1 MSEAGFLLL
10 KYSGPKV
17 GFRIVHSVSE
27 AFGLLDLD
35 DFLTEAEAF
44 LGEADERFGFFW
56 PGAIVL
62 VTLVECNGSAFLI
75 LVLLLLV
82 VSDVLGETRTGF
94 VDSGREVDRLLDMRM
109 DGLLREEVGLRRE
122 KALV

>member
-17 GFRIVHSVSE
+17 GFRIVHSVCE

-35 DFLTEAEAF
+35 DFLAEAEAF

-75 LVLLLLV
+75 LVLVLPV

-109 DGLLREEVGLRRE
+109 DG
-122 KALV
+122 